1 MGSKSTKTTQ
11 ENKPPA
17 WAAPLFKQG
26 ASEAQRLYDTKTG
39 YNTYTGPT
47 QAALSAPTLSGMNSA
62 LAATGF
68 TGAPISNESINA
80 GIPDVMA
87 IMQQAMAGRQQPQA
101 PANRGGD
108 LIWIDAMGPG
118 REGYYIQ
125 RPFDKRTGE
134 YLSDDDAAM
143 QERRNFRNKMLE
155 NRGSR

>member
-26 ASEAQRLYDTKTG
+26 ASEAQRLYDAKTG

-47 QAALSAPTLSGMNSA
+47 QADLSAPTLSGMNNA

-68 TGAPISNESINA
+68 TGAPVTNESINA
-80 GIPDVMA
+80 GIPDVTA
-87 IMQQAMAGRQQPQA
+87 IMQQAMAGREQPQA
-101 PANRGGD
+101 PASRGGD
-108 LIWIDAMGPG
+108 LVYIEPRGPG
-118 REGYYIQ
+118 RAGYYIE

-134 YLSDDDAAM
+134 YLSDEDAAN
-143 QERRNFRNKMLE
+143 QERRNAYMKMLE
-155 NRGSR
+155 NRGGR